1 MPDYAHQG
9 EGVKAE
15 SVVPDSP
22 AARAGVRAGDVLL
35 SLDGKPVNSLATFAD
50 ALKAYP
56 VGARVR
62 TQLRRDGQPLTL
74 DVVLQER

>member
-1 MPDYAHQG
+1 
-9 EGVKAE
+9 
-15 SVVPDSP
+15 
-22 AARAGVRAGDVLL
+22 VRAGDVLL
-35 SLDGKPVNSLATFAD
+35 SLDGKPVNGLAAFAD